1 MLALSMILLA
11 SVQSLPA
18 SGAQSSAASEATPS
32 KDPPVPAG
40 QLKAMP
46 EAAAAKPSCRNI
58 LPTKP
63 GEILV
68 CAERPQGY
76 RIDPD
81 LLEAQRI
88 VQEHRRKPKPPDRMA
103 DKSCQT
109 VGPMGC
115 RGEVGINL
123 LAAGLTAVEMA
134 KRLSE
139 GKEIG
144 SMFITD
150 PQPDEYQIYLALK
163 KAREEKAQETAE

>member
-1 MLALSMILLA
+1 MFALYIVLLA
-11 SVQSLPA
+11 SVQSAAPA
-18 SGAQSSAASEATPS
+18 AGPDVALQGPAQPSARPNA
-32 KDPPVPAG
+32 
-40 QLKAMP
+40 
-46 EAAAAKPSCRNI
+46 EAAGPKPSCRNI
-58 LPTKP
+58 VPTEP
-63 GEILV
+63 GEIVV

-81 LLEAQRI
+81 LLEARRI
-88 VQEHRRKPKPPDRMA
+88 VREHRRKPRPPDRMT

-115 RGEVGINL
+115 RGEVGVNL
-123 LAAGLTAVEMA
+123 LAAAVTAAEMA

-150 PQPDEYQIYLALK
+150 PQLDEYQVYLALK
-163 KAREEKAQETAE
+163 KAREEKAQEAAE